1 VIRWLKF
8 NAVGIAGAAI
18 QVILVWLLTRGGMHY
33 LIATAIAVEVA
44 ILHNF
49 YWHVRWTWKG
59 RHPSLLRFHMANGLV
74 SILSN
79 LALMRLFTGGM
90 GIGPVP
96 ANLAAISITS
106 LANFLLGDR
115 WVFLPDRGGRTRESL
130 NRGSERSL

>member
-1 VIRWLKF
+1 MIRWLKF

>member
-18 QVILVWLLTRGGMHY
+18 QVTLVWLLTRGGMHY

-59 RHPSLLRFHMANGLV
+59 RHPSLLRFHLANGLV

-115 WVFLPDRGGRTRESL
+115 WVFLPDRGGRARESL

>member
-1 VIRWLKF
+1 
-8 NAVGIAGAAI
+8 
-18 QVILVWLLTRGGMHY
+18 MHY

>member
-1 VIRWLKF
+1 MIRWLKF

-18 QVILVWLLTRGGMHY
+18 QVTLVWLLTRGGMHY

-115 WVFLPDRGGRTRESL
+115 WVFLPDRGGRARESL